1 MLQRLCKYTQVFTT
15 HVLIATI
22 NIAHNEQECT
32 YKSAFSRK
40 LHDFILSVRKF
51 ASICNTLKFLSQNLY
66 VTTSERAERIMEGK
80 GTLNELK
87 VCSNEIA
94 ASTAQLVV
102 SSQVK
107 ADKESKKLAGELLAE
122 KH

>member
-1 MLQRLCKYTQVFTT
+1 
-15 HVLIATI
+15 
-22 NIAHNEQECT
+22 
-32 YKSAFSRK
+32 
-40 LHDFILSVRKF
+40 
-51 ASICNTLKFLSQNLY
+51 
-66 VTTSERAERIMEGK
+66 MEGK

-107 ADKESKKLAGELLAE
+107 ADKESTKLAGKLRKRYTTTMCLVVLSLLCYV
-122 KH
+122 KLMVK